1 MDQEDTPDHPTL
13 HTSVFPSV
21 HLFTVQRLD
30 PNPAPTTFALSLTI
44 KRAHFIHGFLDR
56 PELFLIGT

>member
-1 MDQEDTPDHPTL
+1 MDREYTPDHPTL
-13 HTSVFPSV
+13 RTLIFPNV
-21 HLFTVQRLD
+21 HLITIQRSY
-30 PNPAPTTFALSLTI
+30 PSTAHTKSRLSLTI